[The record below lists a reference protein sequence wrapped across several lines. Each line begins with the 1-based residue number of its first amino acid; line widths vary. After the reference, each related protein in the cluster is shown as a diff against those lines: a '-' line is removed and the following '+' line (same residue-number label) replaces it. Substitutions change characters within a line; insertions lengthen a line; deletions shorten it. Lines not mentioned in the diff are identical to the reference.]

1 LRIESMSLHCE
12 AMTQR
17 LAPDQWLPAANILK
31 HGGTVAFPTETVYGL
46 GADAT
51 RSTSIEAIFRAKGR
65 PSDNPLIVHLHHPD
79 QLDDYCQSIPSLAFE
94 LIAKFCPGP
103 LTLVLGKKPSIVSS
117 VTAGLDTVAVR
128 FPSHPTAQRILE
140 AADLPIAAPSANR
153 SGSPSATS
161 WQAVL
166 EDLDGRIDAVVCDG
180 AAAIGVESTV
190 LDLSSLRPVILR
202 HGAITL
208 EQLREIEPSVTLH
221 ATVASNQAN
230 SPGLRHRHY
239 QPRAQVVLC
248 DAQNDAT
255 AQANLSLISNN
266 AAAQEARNAFIGLSE
281 PDSSQR
287 FEMQLRCSDI
297 EEYARSLF
305 DFFRRCDA
313 HDIKRIYCERVEEI
327 GLGRAVMDRLRRAS
341 ESR

>member
-1 LRIESMSLHCE
+1 
-12 AMTQR
+12 MTQR
-17 LAPDQWLPAANILK
+17 LSPNEWLQAANVLQR
-31 HGGTVAFPTETVYGL
+31 GGTVAFPTETVYGL

-51 RSTSIEAIFRAKGR
+51 RSSSIDAIFRAKGR

-79 QLDDYCQSIPSLAFE
+79 QLDDYCQQIPSLAFD
-94 LIAKFCPGP
+94 LIDKFCPGP
-103 LTLVLGKKPSIVSS
+103 LTLVLVKKSSIVSS

-180 AAAIGVESTV
+180 SAAIGLESTV
-190 LDLSSLRPVILR
+190 LDISQSRPVVLR

-208 EQLREIEPSVTLH
+208 EQLREIEPGVRLH
-221 ATVASNQAN
+221 TTADSSTVN

-239 QPRAQVVLC
+239 QPRARVVLC
-248 DAQNDAT
+248 DSPNELASALGTIPEN
-255 AQANLSLISNN
+255 
-266 AAAQEARNAFIGLSE
+266 EARNAYIGLSE
-281 PDSSQR
+281 PNLNQR
-287 FEMQLRCSDI
+287 FTMQHRCLGV
-297 EEYARSLF
+297 EEYARTLF

-313 HDIKRIYCERVEEI
+313 EGIEHIYCERVEEK
-327 GLGRAVMDRLRRAS
+327 GLGRALMDRLRRAS
-341 ESR
+341 ESQ

>member
-1 LRIESMSLHCE
+1 
-12 AMTQR
+12 MTQR
-17 LAPDQWLPAANILK
+17 LNPNEWLQAAKILK
-31 HGGTVAFPTETVYGL
+31 RGGTVAFPTETVYGL

-51 RSTSIEAIFRAKGR
+51 RSTSIDAIFRAKGR

-79 QLDDYCQSIPSLAFE
+79 QLGFYCQPISSLAYE

-103 LTLVLGKKPSIVSS
+103 LTLVLAKKPSIVDS
-117 VTAGLDTVAVR
+117 VTAGLSTVAIR

-140 AADLPIAAPSANR
+140 AVDLPIAAPSANR

-180 AAAIGVESTV
+180 SAAIGLESTV
-190 LDLSSLRPVILR
+190 LDLSGLRPVVLR
-202 HGAITL
+202 HGAVTL
-208 EQLREIEPSVTLH
+208 EQLRAIEPSVSLH
-221 ATVASNQAN
+221 TPSETHVVN

-248 DAQNDAT
+248 HSPSDLVDADSHASHLPNQTGSEERIAY
-255 AQANLSLISNN
+255 
-266 AAAQEARNAFIGLSE
+266 IGLSE
-281 PDSSQR
+281 FESSQR
-287 FEMQLRCSDI
+287 FAMQQRCSDVA
-297 EEYARSLF
+297 EYASRLF
-305 DFFRRCDA
+305 DFFRQCDA
-313 HDIKRIYCERVEEI
+313 HNIQRIYCQRVDES
-327 GLGRAVMDRLRRAS
+327 GLGRAVMDRLGRAS